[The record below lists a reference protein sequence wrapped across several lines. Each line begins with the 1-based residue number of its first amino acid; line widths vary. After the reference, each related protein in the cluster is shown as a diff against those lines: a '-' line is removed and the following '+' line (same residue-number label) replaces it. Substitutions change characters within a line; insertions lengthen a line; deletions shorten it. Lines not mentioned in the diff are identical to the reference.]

1 MGRFL
6 FLIPAA
12 ISEVSKVH
20 LPFSWAV
27 ERQAAHMGKWTRSA
41 KVLGLRLEP
50 LLQDGHQTKYWL
62 LWKKDSPGC
71 HEEGGAMD
79 TAHPRGHWA
88 ICKVNSAPVV
98 IWPSNNVHLSDPGY
112 NLPHSCVALRA
123 FLFSP
128 HLEEI
133 FFILRG
139 ASTFLKLSF
148 LMLCLCSES
157 GFGKQRWEDFS
168 FSSSIFVCLFVLVN
182 KRANAYLVLT
192 IGQSLQAWPLPPHPT
207 FRHLRCFLPVL

>member
-6 FLIPAA
+6 FLVPAA
-12 ISEVSKVH
+12 ISEASKVH

-50 LLQDGHQTKYWL
+50 PLQGGHQTKYWL
-62 LWKKDSPGC
+62 LWKEDSPGC
-71 HEEGGAMD
+71 HEEGGATD

-88 ICKVNSAPVV
+88 ICSVNSALVV
-98 IWPSNNVHLSDPGY
+98 IWPPNNVHLSDPGY
-112 NLPHSCVALRA
+112 NLPHSCVAPRA

-133 FFILRG
+133 FFLLERSLHFSQTLLSNALLMFQVRLWKTKMG
-139 ASTFLKLSF
+139 RLLLFLLHF
-148 LMLCLCSES
+148 
-157 GFGKQRWEDFS
+157 
-168 FSSSIFVCLFVLVN
+168 IFVLEI
-182 KRANAYLVLT
+182 RERMLT
-192 IGQSLQAWPLPPHPT
+192 PSWL
-207 FRHLRCFLPVL
+207 